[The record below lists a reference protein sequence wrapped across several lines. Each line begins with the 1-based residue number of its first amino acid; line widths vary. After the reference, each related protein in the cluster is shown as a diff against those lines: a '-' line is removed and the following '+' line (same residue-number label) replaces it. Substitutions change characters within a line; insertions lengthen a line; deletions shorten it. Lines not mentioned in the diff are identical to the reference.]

1 MRIVKATAILFCAIL
16 PAAAC
21 EEKPAPPP
29 APATPATTAASA
41 KPPASAVPEEKSAT
55 PTLPKHMQE
64 HFTRGLKIRDAVI
77 AGDLA
82 ATKKDAQWMA
92 EHELTAEFPENWKP
106 HVTRFQDAAKLV
118 LDADKIETAS
128 TAVAGMAYA
137 CGSCHASLGGPKVTL
152 TTPPAEGSGAALH
165 MARHQWAA
173 DRMWDAL
180 TAPHE
185 ESWLKGTEIMADAPL
200 VPKAVSGE
208 KSVDKKTEKLAV
220 EVHSIAENA
229 RTERDTKKWTTAYGK
244 FLQTCASC
252 HQAAGVK
259 PKPAAK

>member
-1 MRIVKATAILFCAIL
+1 MRIVKAIAIVCSAIL

-21 EEKPAPPP
+21 DEKPAPITPP
-29 APATPATTAASA
+29 ATSAAAVASA
-41 KPPASAVPEEKSAT
+41 KPPASPLSEQKSAT

-64 HFTRGLKIRDAVI
+64 HFTRGVRIRDAVI

-92 EHELTAEFPENWKP
+92 EHELSADFPDNWKP

-118 LDADKIETAS
+118 LDADKIDTAA
-128 TAVAGMAYA
+128 TAVAGMAFA

-152 TTPPAEGSGAALH
+152 TAPPAEGSGALLH

-180 TAPHE
+180 TTPHE
-185 ESWLKGTEIMADAPL
+185 ESWLEGTEIMADAPL
-200 VPKAVSGE
+200 VPKAVRGE
-208 KSVDKKTEKLAV
+208 RSVDKKTEALAV
-220 EVHSIAENA
+220 EVHGIAEKA
-229 RTERDTKKWTTAYGK
+229 RGDRDTKKWTTAYGN
-244 FLQTCASC
+244 FLQTCAGC